1 MPPKPNKLQPA
12 LVGGA
17 IIGVISAVPFLNLIN
32 CFCCAGVLL
41 GGFLAVMFYKNN
53 ITPGMAPLTSNDAIA
68 VGALAGLFG
77 AVFAT
82 VLGGMILALFGN
94 VTGEMI
100 YDFMIEFY
108 EGAGVEVPEEF
119 YDELRESLVEETLG
133 FGYLMM
139 TLFIGAIVDTLFG
152 LLGGLIGFAVFK
164 PKTPPVA
171 PAVPPPAVP
180 SM

>member
-12 LVGGA
+12 LVGGVT
-17 IIGVISAVPFLNLIN
+17 IGVISAVPFLNLIN

-41 GGFLAVMFYKNN
+41 GGFLAVMIYKNN

-77 AVFAT
+77 AVIAT

-100 YDFMIEFY
+100 YDFMIKS
-108 EGAGVEVPEEF
+108 GVEVPEEL

-133 FGYLMM
+133 FGWLMM
-139 TLFIGAIVDTLFG
+139 SLFVGAIVDTLFG

-180 SM
+180 AM